1 MDSEV
6 RMRILNAAIM
16 AFNEDGVKFTMDSVA
31 GRIGISKK
39 TIYKFFSG
47 KDEMILA
54 AINAGFD
61 EVKAAEQEIIKDE
74 SLDIVEKLKRVI
86 IVIPDQY
93 MQVDWRRLN
102 EFADYSPEAF
112 ALLNKRITSGWD
124 STFALFKRAV
134 KEKKI
139 RNINPLLFKN
149 MIESCISGF
158 ISSDLL
164 VNEGIAYQDALQT
177 MIDIMIDGIR
187 V

>member
-1 MDSEV
+1 MDNDV
-6 RMRILNAAIM
+6 RMKILNAAIM

-31 GRIGISKK
+31 SRISISKK

-61 EVKAAEQEIIKDE
+61 EVKAAEQRIIKDD

-93 MQVDWRRLN
+93 QQVDWRRLN
-102 EFADYSPEAF
+102 EFADYSPKAF

-124 STFALFKRAV
+124 STFALFKKAV
-134 KEKKI
+134 KEKRIK
-139 RNINPLLFKN
+139 NINPMFFKN

-158 ISSDLL
+158 ISSDFL
-164 VNEGIAYQDALQT
+164 VNEKIPYQEALST
-177 MIDIMIDGIR
+177 MIDIMINGIR
-187 V
+187 L